1 MRHVATTSL
10 AWALAAAFALGADR
24 VETLDARQIDGEV
37 LSITADQV
45 VVKTSQ
51 GKQSLSRNEVAE
63 ISLADAPELMER
75 RNQGVLVTHGGDRI
89 AFGTL
94 LLEEGKFSFDTAMLG
109 GCQLEIGAVGLVYQ
123 PNARLSAAQI
133 EEKCK
138 ELRIA
143 TSTQDTL
150 VVAQKDGAWLG
161 VEGVLKTVDP
171 QAGKIGFRWKDE
183 DKKLAS
189 NLVVAIRMAAIA
201 GKQPERSGVLV
212 GKCGTTIGF
221 SSLTMDD
228 KSLAVSVAGLG
239 ERKVPRDAVA
249 AIRLKSTNSVNLTD
263 LTPAEVKE
271 HGFFQTET
279 PFPYRAN
286 RSISGQE
293 LRLGGRTYRTGL
305 GLHSFCELT
314 YRIDGAYSTFVATVG
329 IDDAARPG
337 GNAVLTVLAD
347 GKNLGEPL
355 RLTGKSDPA
364 AVRADVKGVKQLTLR
379 VDFGEGGLGVSDH
392 VDIVAARLIK

>member
-1 MRHVATTSL
+1 L
-10 AWALAAAFALGADR
+10 
-24 VETLDARQIDGEV
+24 
-37 LSITADQV
+37 
-45 VVKTSQ
+45 
-51 GKQSLSRNEVAE
+51 
-63 ISLADAPELMER
+63 
-75 RNQGVLVTHGGDRI
+75 
-89 AFGTL
+89 
-94 LLEEGKFSFDTAMLG
+94 
-109 GCQLEIGAVGLVYQ
+109 
-123 PNARLSAAQI
+123 
-133 EEKCK
+133 
-138 ELRIA
+138 
-143 TSTQDTL
+143 
-150 VVAQKDGAWLG
+150 
-161 VEGVLKTVDP
+161 
-171 QAGKIGFRWKDE
+171 
-183 DKKLAS
+183 
-189 NLVVAIRMAAIA
+189 
-201 GKQPERSGVLV
+201 
-212 GKCGTTIGF
+212 
-221 SSLTMDD
+221 
-228 KSLAVSVAGLG
+228 LAVSVAGLG

-263 LTPAEVKE
+263 LTPAGVKE

-279 PFPYRAN
+279 PFPYRVS

-392 VDIVAARLIK
+392 VDIVAAPLIK